1 MASRTA
7 IFGNATDKGD
17 EKEKLVEL
25 FKNRAE
31 LKKEFANLREEKY
44 RLQQRIKEQKGAT
57 ARITQK
63 LEHLENLLI
72 DPEWAHTVVVFYQLR
87 ALNRRCQSKLAKFA
101 EQLKQQREKRRQDI
115 QLASWRTNRDGEVSE
130 LQRALGEHRMHQ
142 QMLEDRLQAERH
154 RIKSMSGIQKVFKGR
169 SASDALD
176 ELGDAVAEAQSQE
189 QELLG
194 KLDALHALGEPD
206 TEGLSLADK
215 RSINFTIIAFAQ
227 HLYLQFRD
235 DQLLALVKEAG
246 DKSVGA
252 INYGSARDCEAVLER
267 ISRQIQTMESAA
279 DYADILKQRSAL
291 IAEHAVF
298 KNDDDAVPVAGTV
311 ATLFAIDAN
320 GVIRERDANLVG
332 DNYWGI
338 NKVFSR

>member
-7 IFGNATDKGD
+7 LFGTATDKGD

-31 LKKEFANLREEKY
+31 LKKEFANLREEKF

-87 ALNRRCQSKLAKFA
+87 ALNRSCQGKLRKFA
-101 EQLKQQREKRRQDI
+101 EQLKQQREKRRQDV
-115 QLASWRTNRDGEVSE
+115 QLAAWRENRDGEAAE
-130 LQRALGEHRMHQ
+130 LQRELGEHRMHQ
-142 QMLEDRLQAERH
+142 QILEDRLQAERH
-154 RIKSMSGIQKVFKGR
+154 RINSMSGIEKVFKGR
-169 SASDALD
+169 AVSDALD
-176 ELGDAVAEAQSQE
+176 ELGDAAGAAQLRE
-189 QELLG
+189 QELLE
-194 KLDALHALGEPD
+194 KLEALLALSEPD

-215 RSINFTIIAFAQ
+215 RSINFMIIAFAQ

-252 INYGSARDCEAVLER
+252 INYGSTRDCEAVLER
-267 ISRQIQTMESAA
+267 ISRQIHLMDDAA
-279 DYADILKQRSAL
+279 DYAEILKRRSAL

-320 GVIRERDANLVG
+320 GAVRERDANLLG

-338 NKVFSR
+338 NSVLSR